1 MQAAALRGYALAP
14 NTTDHMALSVG
25 YAHWNYN
32 ADVPSPHAAGGWCWA
47 EGDISE
53 FTGADT
59 LREDVLWLTNLP
71 WEYHVSLGTH
81 KFPHLKRNDFL
92 PVPLDRLAQELA
104 IDPQDQSLYANAM
117 AVIGSRLISL
127 GVRCYGPTLLQECMR
142 QSTFAQ
148 AVANTMGWR
157 APSDAK
163 IEDELHREI
172 IWQNLAPKS
181 QLRHDTLRDD
191 CAILRAPWFT
201 HAKVVLSCPIPSM
214 TEDWIEVEVAL
225 HDRLNYLRQE
235 DLPAV
240 VELHD
245 VALTSSWSSIYDLA
259 SSPLRW
265 SRKRR
270 WMASNEVLF
279 LAEHHCAMELGRI
292 FIQPGGYICDALTWN
307 MPNAGDA
314 LTLSISAG
322 LLAHGHWL
330 SGAIPLT
337 HRYWPLR
344 SMWLRAADRLRI
356 ATMLPALQGIPG
368 LKLVSY
374 GEGAVYIAGPPEA
387 LTEATLRAPHI
398 GLSPTQSSWSAGADM
413 SITQKPDWLPS
424 SQGSFDKA
432 SFRLSN
438 RPISDL
444 LRLDAAAIH
453 SLTDENAAVMQIAE
467 ILKEVTHGSNA

>member
-1 MQAAALRGYALAP
+1 
-14 NTTDHMALSVG
+14 MALSVG
-25 YAHWNYN
+25 YAHWHYN

-53 FTGADT
+53 FTGAAS
-59 LREDVLWLTNLP
+59 LRQDVLWLTNLP
-71 WEYHVSLGTH
+71 WEYHVSLGTY
-81 KFPHLKRNDFL
+81 KYPHIKRNDFL

-104 IDPQDQSLYANAM
+104 IDHEDQALYANAV
-117 AVIGSRLISL
+117 AVLGSRLIAL
-127 GVRCYGPTLLQECMR
+127 GVRCYGSSLLEECMR

-148 AVANTMGWR
+148 AIAHAMGWR
-157 APSDAK
+157 SPSEST

-172 IWQNLAPKS
+172 IWRNLAPKA
-181 QLRHDTLRDD
+181 QLRHDVQRED
-191 CAILRAPWFT
+191 CAVLRAPWFA
-201 HAKVVLSCPIPSM
+201 HAKGVLSCPIPSM
-214 TEDWIEVEVAL
+214 SEDWVEVEVAPQ
-225 HDRLNYLRQE
+225 DRLNYLRQE

-240 VELHD
+240 VEMHD
-245 VALTSSWSSIYDLA
+245 TALTSSWSPIYDLA

-279 LAEHHCAMELGRI
+279 LADQQCGMELGRI
-292 FIQPGGYICDALTWN
+292 FIQPGGYVCDALTWS

-337 HRYWPLR
+337 HRFWPLR

-368 LKLVSY
+368 LRLVSY
-374 GEGAVYIAGPPEA
+374 GEGAVYVHGPQEA

-398 GLSPTQSSWSAGADM
+398 GLCPTQSSWHGGADKRL
-413 SITQKPDWLPS
+413 TQRQDWLS
-424 SQGSFDKA
+424 DSLGSFDKA
-432 SFRLSN
+432 AYRLSD
-438 RPISDL
+438 RPISVL
-444 LRLDAAAIH
+444 LRLDAAAIR
-453 SLTDENAAVMQIAE
+453 SLTDENAAVMELAAIMR
-467 ILKEVTHGSNA
+467 EVSNGTTA